1 MAVVPWLLTAFGA
14 LAGFLAGLLAKKKG
28 QRIFLAALGVSLV
41 SLAAAAWLFWPKVT
55 LKYVDQGS
63 RLRAAADLPNTEL
76 LGVLGGERE
85 PETPPRAAWDTWK
98 AVWSTTTPNRSLSD
112 PLISSGLA
120 IIGTWEGTVESFSLV
135 SGKAIWRVKKR
146 EPVIALAAAGN
157 LLLAGEGVH
166 TSEISAL
173 TAISLP
179 EGKVLWSREFNGHLE
194 SPPTIEGEHIY
205 LGAGPAGFYCLRA
218 ADGELVW
225 KRGGIHVDST
235 PLVSGGTVY
244 FAGQEKEGTD
254 ESVLLALDA
263 ATGKEAWNVKI
274 PGQPWGSPS
283 LDTSRGQ
290 LLLTSG
296 VGQIGLL
303 RESDRG
309 WAHAI
314 SLKDQVVRWTRPLA
328 GTPLE
333 AAILLPGP
341 GLLIATATK
350 GEIVAL
356 RAESGAVAWTQPI
369 GAQIVAQPDLDL
381 SHQPPRIASLDTNG
395 KLRLQSALTGAF
407 LDEHDFAPGANS
419 GPRFLSDGILI
430 ALPRSIQRYR
440 W

>member
-14 LAGFLAGLLAKKKG
+14 LAGFVAGLLARRQG
-28 QRIFLAALGVSLV
+28 RRIFLVVLGASVI

-63 RLRAAADLPNTEL
+63 RIRATADLPVVESV
-76 LGVLGGERE
+76 GVLEGERE
-85 PETPPRAAWDTWK
+85 PEMPPRAAWDTWK
-98 AVWSTTTPNRSLSD
+98 AVWSTPTPNRSLSD
-112 PLISSGLA
+112 PLISSGLV
-120 IIGTWEGTVESFSLV
+120 IIGTWEGTVEAFSLF
-135 SGKAIWRVKKR
+135 SGKAIWRVKKH
-146 EPVIALAAAGN
+146 EPVIALAAAGT

-179 EGKVLWSREFNGHLE
+179 EGRVLWSREFNGHLE
-194 SPPTIEGEHIY
+194 SSPTIEGDLIY

-218 ADGELVW
+218 SDGEVIW

-235 PLVSGGTVY
+235 PLVSSGTVY
-244 FAGQEKEGTD
+244 FAGQEKEGPE
-254 ESVLLALDA
+254 ESLFLALDA
-263 ATGKEAWNVKI
+263 STGKEFWNVKI

-283 LDTSRGQ
+283 LDTARGQ
-290 LLLTSG
+290 ILITSG

-314 SLKDQVVRWTRPLA
+314 SLKDQIVRWTRPLA

-333 AAILLPGP
+333 TSILLPGP

-350 GEIVAL
+350 GEIVAI
-356 RAESGAVAWTQPI
+356 RAESGAVAWTQPT
-369 GAQIVAQPDLDL
+369 GAQILAQPDLDQ

-419 GPRFLSDGILI
+419 GPRFLPDGILI